1 VIRRCTLVSVGK
13 PKGWAAEATKDY
25 ASRLRRYFPVN
36 VFEVTE
42 EDMNRRSHEDVLST
56 EGERIL
62 KRLPKEAYV
71 ISLDREKGKQHP
83 SERLALKLE
92 DLGASGRSHVAFV
105 IGGPLGLSPRQGRPP
120 RTTLPRSKNI
130 PQREIPLVA
139 ALSSAACQ
147 HISLSLRTREVDMLA
162 S

>member
-13 PKGWAAEATKDY
+13 PKGWAAEASEDY
-25 ASRLRRYFPVN
+25 AKRLRRYFPVN
-36 VFEVTE
+36 IIDVTE
-42 EDMNRRSHEDVLST
+42 EDMNRRSHKEVLAA

-105 IGGPLGLSPRQGRPP
+105 IGGPRGLSADVLRRSNELWSLGSI
-120 RTTLPRSKNI
+120 TLPH
-130 PQREIPLVA
+130 
-139 ALSSAACQ
+139 ALARVVLLEQLYRAEKM
-147 HISLSLRTREVDMLA
+147 HRNEKYHW
-162 S
+162 

>member
-13 PKGWAAEATKDY
+13 PKGWAAEASKDY
-25 ASRLRRYFPVN
+25 TERLRRYFPVN
-36 VFEVTE
+36 VFEVAE
-42 EDMNRRSHEDVLST
+42 EDMNRRSHKEVLSA

-105 IGGPLGLSPRQGRPP
+105 IGGPLGLSADVLRRSNELWSLGSI
-120 RTTLPRSKNI
+120 TLPH
-130 PQREIPLVA
+130 
-139 ALSSAACQ
+139 ALARVVLLEQLYRAEKM
-147 HISLSLRTREVDMLA
+147 HRNEKYHW
-162 S
+162 

>member
-1 VIRRCTLVSVGK
+1 VIRCCTLVSVGK
-13 PKGWAAEATKDY
+13 PKGWAAEASKDY

-36 VFEVTE
+36 VFEVAE
-42 EDMNRRSHEDVLST
+42 EDMNRRSHKEVLSA

-105 IGGPLGLSPRQGRPP
+105 IGGPLGLSPDVLRRSNELWSLGSI
-120 RTTLPRSKNI
+120 TLPH
-130 PQREIPLVA
+130 
-139 ALSSAACQ
+139 ALARVVLLEQLYRAEKM
-147 HISLSLRTREVDMLA
+147 HRNEKYHL
-162 S
+162 

>member
-1 VIRRCTLVSVGK
+1 MIRRCTLVSVGK
-13 PKGWAAEATKDY
+13 PKGWAADASKDY
-25 ASRLRRYFPVN
+25 TSRLRRYFPVN
-36 VFEVTE
+36 VFEVAE
-42 EDMNRRSHEDVLST
+42 EDMNRRSHKEVLSA

-105 IGGPLGLSPRQGRPP
+105 IGGPLGLSPDVLRRSNELWSLGSI
-120 RTTLPRSKNI
+120 TLPH
-130 PQREIPLVA
+130 
-139 ALSSAACQ
+139 ALARVVLLEQLYRAEKM
-147 HISLSLRTREVDMLA
+147 HRNEKYHW
-162 S
+162 